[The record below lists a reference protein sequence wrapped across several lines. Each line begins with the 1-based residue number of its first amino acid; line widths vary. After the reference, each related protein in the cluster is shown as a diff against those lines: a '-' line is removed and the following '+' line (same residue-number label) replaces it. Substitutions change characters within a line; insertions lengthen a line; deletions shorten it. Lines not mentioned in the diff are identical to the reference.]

1 MRRRLYD
8 IKINDN
14 GFESKIEGTDG
25 YVHMD
30 PDGDMGGSVDWDLLD
45 DEEIDDIE
53 RTVKEYLFT
62 KR

>member
-1 MRRRLYD
+1 
-8 IKINDN
+8 
-14 GFESKIEGTDG
+14 
-25 YVHMD
+25 MD
-30 PDGDMGGSVDWDLLD
+30 PDGDMGGSVDLDLLD